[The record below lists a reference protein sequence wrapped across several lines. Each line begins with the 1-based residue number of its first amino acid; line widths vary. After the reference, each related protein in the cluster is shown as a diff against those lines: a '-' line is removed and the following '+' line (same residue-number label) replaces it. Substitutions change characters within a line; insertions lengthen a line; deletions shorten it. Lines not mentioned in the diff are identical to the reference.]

1 MSDSSDSNAWAKIV
15 GPCFSWAAM
24 QRELGYDGAT
34 LAKAVED
41 LHALQLPTSDSF
53 LVFPAWQV
61 AHGALIPGLRPV
73 LLELRAGTSH
83 PWTWAQWL
91 GVKLQTDGRSRADA
105 LLLGE
110 VDRVVIEARHAAT
123 AWRQ

>member
-1 MSDSSDSNAWAKIV
+1 MSDASDPNAWAQIV
-15 GPCFSWAAM
+15 GPCYSWAAM
-24 QRELGYDGAT
+24 ERELGYDGAR
-34 LAKAVED
+34 LATAVED
-41 LHALQLPTSDSF
+41 LHALQLPTSDNF

-61 AHGALIPGLRPV
+61 AQGALIPGLRPV
-73 LLELRAGTSH
+73 LLELRTGTNH

-110 VDRVVIEARHAAT
+110 IDPVVSEARQAAT